1 MSKTQ
6 DCERNLSL
14 VILIG
19 LIRNLI
25 ETFRFKDEDE
35 YSQSIDSPESFIL
48 PFSLDEL
55 SLLPFVKEV
64 TPSRDRKMIKL
75 LTFYNSIPP
84 LRHSL

>member
-14 VILIG
+14 MILIG

-35 YSQSIDSPESFIL
+35 DES
-48 PFSLDEL
+48 DE
-55 SLLPFVKEV
+55 
-64 TPSRDRKMIKL
+64 I
-75 LTFYNSIPP
+75 
-84 LRHSL
+84 

>member
-14 VILIG
+14 MILIG

-35 YSQSIDSPESFIL
+35 DEDES
-48 PFSLDEL
+48 DE
-55 SLLPFVKEV
+55 
-64 TPSRDRKMIKL
+64 I
-75 LTFYNSIPP
+75 
-84 LRHSL
+84 